1 MLLGLLLAGVLIGA
15 PAVPLLAVHILWIN
29 LVTDSGPAL
38 ALGIDPPAAH
48 LMRRPPRPRGQ
59 GVIDRPMWAGL
70 LVTGFTMAVGT
81 LLMFDY
87 ALPGG
92 LLTGSGDLVYAR
104 TLAFT
109 TLVLFQLFNVFNARS
124 DHERIGVDLFRNRW
138 LWGAVLIS
146 LALQIAV
153 VHLPVLQRAFQTAS
167 LSAGDWAICILV
179 ASSVVWIREGMK
191 VLTRRFT
198 AVR

>member
-1 MLLGLLLAGVLIGA
+1 
-15 PAVPLLAVHILWIN
+15 
-29 LVTDSGPAL
+29 
-38 ALGIDPPAAH
+38 
-48 LMRRPPRPRGQ
+48 
-59 GVIDRPMWAGL
+59 MWAGL